1 VRRLGLNS
9 AIARRA
15 SSRFF
20 TVSRFALHVRVLLA
34 GFPHE
39 YGAGRRAECG
49 QYRPFESKL
58 NMSQSGS
65 QAWAFYREVARSRTL
80 WTVGD
85 DVGYPAP
92 KTASGQRAQPF
103 WSSRSRAEKI
113 IATVPAYSTF
123 HPEAI
128 SWGVFCKTWIADME
142 RDGLLVGINWS
153 GPRAVGFDFKPFEL
167 QRNVEALILDP
178 DLSAG

>member
-1 VRRLGLNS
+1 MAPTTRRLSSANIGL
-9 AIARRA
+9 
-15 SSRFF
+15 
-20 TVSRFALHVRVLLA
+20 LK
-34 GFPHE
+34 G
-39 YGAGRRAECG
+39 
-49 QYRPFESKL
+49 KL

-80 WTVGD
+80 WTVSD

-103 WSSRSRAEKI
+103 WSSRPRAEKI
-113 IATVPAYSTF
+113 IATVPAYSAF

-128 SWGVFCKTWIADME
+128 SWDAFCKTWVADME
-142 RDGLLVGINWS
+142 RDDLLVGINWS
-153 GPRAVGFDFKPFEL
+153 GPRAVGFDFTPSEL

-178 DLSAG
+178 NLSAG